1 MKNFDPKKKISE
13 LTKQKYEN
21 EVLEFKEAKD
31 DFDFNRLG
39 KYFSALAN
47 EANLKKIDHAW
58 LVFGVKDSDKS
69 YVNSKYKSAP
79 GILKKLK
86 SDLAN
91 HTTDRISFSEIYE
104 LEIEHGKRAILFQI
118 PPAPQGIPIAWKGH
132 YYARE
137 DENLV
142 SLNLEKIERIRSQV
156 KSEDWSIQ
164 ICDGATIE
172 DLDSEAIKKARESY
186 KRKTPNLSE
195 ECDKWSD
202 KVFLNKAKV
211 TVDGKIT
218 NTAILLLGK
227 PESVYFISP
236 AVSKISWILKSKEG
250 IEQDYE
256 HFTSPLI
263 ITVDQVFNKIRNLK
277 YRYIKDESLFP
288 EEVYKYDPYIIREA
302 LNNCIA
308 HQDYTLSG
316 KINVIE
322 SEDDNL
328 IFSNAGSFLPV
339 SIDNVIQSDAPS
351 QFYRNRFLVDAMV
364 NLNMIDTIG
373 SGIRKMFLSQ
383 KQKFFPMPEYEIS
396 NNSVKVTI
404 IGKVLDL
411 NYAKKLAQIPDL
423 SLHMIILLDKVQK
436 KKTLSE
442 DEARILRS
450 KGLIEGKRPNL
461 YVSSG
466 VAVRT
471 RETADYMKR
480 RAIDDEYCKKMII
493 DWLEANGTGSRKDF
507 ENLLLDKLSSNLNEL
522 QKKNKIKNILQSL
535 RKGDEIE
542 STGDRLW
549 IKKQR

>member
-1 MKNFDPKKKISE
+1 MKIFDPTKKITE
-13 LTKQKYEN
+13 LIKQKFEN
-21 EVLEFKEAKD
+21 EVLEFKEAKN
-31 DFDFNRLG
+31 DFDFNDLG
-39 KYFSALAN
+39 EYFSALAN
-47 EANLKKIDHAW
+47 EANLKNKDHAW
-58 LVFGVKDSDKS
+58 LIFGVKDSDKS
-69 YVNSKYKSAP
+69 YVNSKYKSTP
-79 GILKKLK
+79 GVLQKLK
-86 SDLAN
+86 TDLAN
-91 HTTDRISFSEIYE
+91 HTTDRISFTEIYE
-104 LEIEHGKRAILFQI
+104 VETEPGKRGILFQI

-142 SLNLEKIERIRSQV
+142 PLNIEKIERIRRQV

-164 ICDGATIE
+164 ICESATLR
-172 DLDSEAIKKARESY
+172 DLDSEAIKKARESF
-186 KRKTPNLSE
+186 KRKNPALAE

-211 TVDGKIT
+211 TIDGKIT

-227 PESVYFISP
+227 PEAVHFISP
-236 AVSKISWILKSKEG
+236 AVSKISWILKSKDG

-263 ITVDQVFNKIRNLK
+263 IAVDQVFSKIRNLK
-277 YRYIKDESLFP
+277 YRYIKDETLFP

-308 HQDYTLSG
+308 HQDYTLGG

-322 SEDDNL
+322 SEDDSL

-339 SIDNVIQSDAPS
+339 SIDNVIQSDSPS

-383 KQKFFPMPEYEIS
+383 KQKFFPMPEYEIGD
-396 NNSVKVTI
+396 NSVKVTI

-423 SLHMIILLDKVQK
+423 SLDMIILLDKVQK
-436 KKTLSE
+436 KKALSE
-442 DEARILRS
+442 DEARLLRS

-466 VAVRT
+466 IAVKT

-493 DWLEANGTGSRKDF
+493 DFLQTNGTGSRTDF
-507 ENLLLDKLSSNLNEL
+507 ENLLLDKLSSNLNDL

-535 RKGDEIE
+535 RKSGEIE
-542 STGDRLW
+542 STQDRLW
-549 IKKQR
+549 VKKEL

>member
-1 MKNFDPKKKISE
+1 MKIFDPVRKISE
-13 LTKQKYEN
+13 LIKQKYEN
-21 EVLEFKEAKD
+21 EVLEFKEAKN
-31 DFDFNRLG
+31 DFDFNDLG
-39 KYFSALAN
+39 EYFSALAN
-47 EANLKKIDHAW
+47 EANLKKKDSAW
-58 LVFGVKDSDKS
+58 LVFGVRDSDKS
-69 YVNSKYKSAP
+69 YVNSKYKSGP
-79 GILKKLK
+79 GTLQKLK
-86 SDLAN
+86 TDLAN
-91 HTTDRISFSEIYE
+91 HTTDRISFTEIYE
-104 LEIEHGKRAILFQI
+104 VEAESGKRSILFQI
-118 PPAPQGIPIAWKGH
+118 PPAPQGIPVAWKGH

-142 SLNLEKIERIRSQV
+142 PLNIEKIERIRNQV
-156 KSEDWSIQ
+156 RSEDWSIQ
-164 ICDGATIE
+164 ICEDATIK
-172 DLDSEAIKKARESY
+172 DLDKEAIEKARESY
-186 KRKTPNLSE
+186 KRKNPNLSE
-195 ECDKWSD
+195 ECDKWTD
-202 KVFLNKAKV
+202 KIFLNKAKV
-211 TVDGKIT
+211 TIDGKIT

-227 PESVYFISP
+227 PESVHFISP
-236 AVSKISWILKSKEG
+236 AVSKISWILKSKDG

-263 ITVDQVFNKIRNLK
+263 ISVGQVFNKIRNLK
-277 YRYIKDESLFP
+277 YRYIKDGSLFP

-339 SIDNVIQSDAPS
+339 SIENVIQSDSPS
-351 QFYRNRFLVDAMV
+351 QIYRNRFLVDAMV

-373 SGIRKMFLSQ
+373 SGIRKMFISQ
-383 KQKFFPMPEYEIS
+383 KQKFFPMPEYEIN

-423 SLHMIILLDKVQK
+423 SLDMIILLDKVQK
-436 KKTLSE
+436 KKALSE
-442 DEARILRS
+442 DEARLLRS

-466 VAVRT
+466 VAAKT
-471 RETADYMKR
+471 SETADYMKR

-493 DWLEANGTGSRKDF
+493 DFLETNGTGSRQDF

-535 RKGDEIE
+535 RKSDEIE
-542 STGDRLW
+542 STQDRLW
-549 IKKQR
+549 IRK